1 MLPVTLSHTAVSRL
15 LKTDFLTTGKRSASP
30 QDLNLPSFRSCEAR
44 ATMGHASGQN
54 RAGTVRKNDL
64 WILEPSHL
72 SKCETCAQV
81 RTWLPSTLPTSPQ
94 RSRRQTGGTQASG
107 RFLNWAGRATGQMW
121 APPSVA
127 QTVCRNKGD
136 RTSWAREPDPFK
148 LTKQKWFLFFFLV
161 VYCFF
166 VFLMIL
172 I

>member
-15 LKTDFLTTGKRSASP
+15 LKTDFLTMGERSASP
-30 QDLNLPSFRSCEAR
+30 QDLNLPSSHSWEAH

-64 WILEPSHL
+64 WILVTSHL
-72 SKCETCAQV
+72 SRCETCAQV

-107 RFLNWAGRATGQMW
+107 GFLNWAGRAMGQMW

-148 LTKQKWFLFFFLV
+148 LTKQKWFLGFFGCLL
-161 VYCFF
+161 FF
-166 VFLMIL
+166 VFLMIR